1 MKGGGRLCCSV
12 AFLPAWELATLFS
25 PEGECKGGS
34 SKENE
39 KLACKRLGA
48 ELIFVYVGQLYHSNL
63 FCLRCP
69 CITPW
74 EQITNNQ
81 GEQWVLCLWYLLLG
95 KKKNPNNSKKA
106 LHPKGLEKN
115 HSKCCTGLQLPSAPS
130 CDLFSLPFGFGFPCA
145 LLCLPTL
152 YYWESLG
159 RVCKC
164 WNVGI

>member
-39 KLACKRLGA
+39 KLACKRLGT

-63 FCLRCP
+63 LCLRCP

-95 KKKNPNNSKKA
+95 KKKPQTILKRPCTQRDLWKTTPSVAQGCSSPLPPAVTCFPCPLGLVFHA
-106 LHPKGLEKN
+106 L
-115 HSKCCTGLQLPSAPS
+115 S
-130 CDLFSLPFGFGFPCA
+130 CAYLPFI
-145 LLCLPTL
+145 T
-152 YYWESLG
+152 G
-159 RVCKC
+159 RV
-164 WNVGI
+164 